1 VDVADICC
9 YIAQAIVSGGSRRSA
24 LIVLF
29 SYGDTDM
36 LDFKSGDWWDTNIQ
50 RAKANISEINV
61 RSSKT
66 VVESVDRVIGSKTG
80 EPALVL
86 VHSVSP
92 EENTGCN
99 PCNEASL
106 RNHSFC
112 NLCEVILPACKSES
126 DMLFAARSA
135 SFFGTLQAGFT
146 DLKYVKE
153 DWSTQT
159 KKDALL
165 GVSVTGCAQMPKFIT
180 ASLLEEAVIEI
191 KKQNRATASKIGIN
205 PAARLTVLKPS
216 GSTSCVMECTSGIH
230 AAHGEYIV
238 RRVRVT
244 KISPLGLKLV
254 SMFGISPIIPTE
266 TEHGTHLLPMDKYS
280 FIVHEAYGDKDI
292 VLQFPCHYQGAI
304 YRKNESSVELLER
317 AAWFR
322 KHWIVPGHVSGQE
335 TNNVS
340 LTVSHRP
347 EEKEEIIAWML
358 NNQDKYRGIS
368 VLPDDCTAYPLL
380 PFEEISKEEFDR
392 YYARFPDLNFEE
404 LGISSNVQG
413 TSACSG
419 GGCEINSL

>member
-1 VDVADICC
+1 MALVGFLQKYKMEKKVKNTKGC
-9 YIAQAIVSGGSRRSA
+9 RSA
-24 LIVLF
+24 KVTGRESLGEHEVFDITVDSDEHVYWTDGCIVHNC
-29 SYGDTDM
+29 G
-36 LDFKSGDWWDTNIQ
+36 
-50 RAKANISEINV
+50 EI
-61 RSSKT
+61 
-66 VVESVDRVIGSKTG
+66 
-80 EPALVL
+80 
-86 VHSVSP
+86 
-92 EENTGCN
+92 
-99 PCNEASL
+99 SL
-106 RNHSFC
+106 RSHSTC
-112 NLCEVILPACKSES
+112 NLSEVILPNCKSES
-126 DMLFAARSA
+126 DLLFACRAA

-146 DLKYVKE
+146 DFRYIKPV
-153 DWSTQT
+153 WSERVSE
-159 KKDALL
+159 DALL
-165 GVSVTGCAQMPKFIT
+165 GVSLTGCAQKPKFVT
-180 ASLLEEAVIEI
+180 ASLLEESVIEI
-191 KKQNRATASKIGIN
+191 KKQNRATAAKIGIN
-205 PAARLTVLKPS
+205 AAARCTAIKPS
-216 GSTSCVMECTSGIH
+216 GSTSCVMGCTSGVH

-244 KISPLGLKLV
+244 KLSPLGLKLV

-280 FIVHEAYGDKDI
+280 FIVHEAYSDKDI

-380 PFEEISKEEFDR
+380 PFEEVSKEEFDK

-419 GGCEINSL
+419 GAGCEINSL